1 MLADGIKGLHMTIAA
16 ADEGQ
21 GVSHV
26 FDGNGVGIHI
36 RDVKMLSRI
45 GRNQRWHRS
54 AFLLPRERWFQYV
67 LYYIRR
73 FLYLEH
79 MFSEAYGWLREQSFY
94 NHPIY
99 N

>member
-1 MLADGIKGLHMTIAA
+1 MTVAA

-26 FDGNGVGIHI
+26 FDGNGVGVHI

-45 GRNQRWHRS
+45 GGNQRWHKW
-54 AFLLPRERWFQYV
+54 AFLLPWERWFQYV

-79 MFSEAYGWLREQSFY
+79 MFSEACDRLREQLFY
-94 NHPIY
+94 NRPIF

>member
-1 MLADGIKGLHMTIAA
+1 MTVAA

-45 GRNQRWHRS
+45 GRNQVRHIS
-54 AFLLPRERWFQYV
+54 PFLLPRERWFQYV
-67 LYYIRR
+67 LYYIRQ

-79 MFSEAYGWLREQSFY
+79 MFSEAYGWLREQ
-94 NHPIY
+94 
-99 N
+99 